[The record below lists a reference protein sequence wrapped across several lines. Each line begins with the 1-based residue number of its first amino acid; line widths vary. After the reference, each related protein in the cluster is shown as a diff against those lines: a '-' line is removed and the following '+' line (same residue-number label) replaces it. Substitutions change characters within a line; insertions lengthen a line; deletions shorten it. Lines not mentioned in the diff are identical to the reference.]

1 MKTTTNIRTI
11 NSRIVISVI
20 LAVCCILSAVIMPP
34 AFASKSDSQLQQDLE
49 SVNSQRGAKQTE
61 YEKAKAELTSLTGQI
76 SSLEVQIATTEGE
89 IADTEALIAEYD
101 AQLVRLAIEIERLEN
116 EVGDQNSALNQRL
129 RFMYETDNGSIFA
142 VLLGSESLVDFLSNL
157 EMVKRIHE
165 SDRQLLDELQAKLDA
180 LEEKKA
186 EVQRIEEELTAEK
199 IALQDYKASLDV
211 KKSELGA
218 AKARTQEIQD
228 AAYEDLVAL
237 EKESKRIEQ
246 ELAARHSDLTY
257 GGGPLAWPCY
267 GRITSEYGMRVNP
280 VHGAYVLHA
289 GIDVGVSTGTPIRA
303 AGDGIVIFAGWSG
316 GYGNFVMIDH
326 GVMEDGRAVVTCYAH
341 NSGFAV
347 SAGKSVVKGD
357 LIAYAGSTG
366 NSTGPHC
373 HFEVRVNG
381 SPQNP
386 RGWL

>member
-1 MKTTTNIRTI
+1 MDTRSNIRKT
-11 NSRIVISVI
+11 NSRIVIAVV
-20 LAVCCILSAVIMPP
+20 LTVCCLLSAVIAPP
-34 AFASKSDSQLQQDLE
+34 AYATLSDAELQQNLD
-49 SVNSQRGAKQTE
+49 SVNSQRGAKQSE
-61 YEKAKAELTSLTGQI
+61 YDKAKAELNNLAGQI
-76 SSLEVQIATTEGE
+76 ASLEAQIASTEGE
-89 IADTEALIAEYD
+89 IESTEALIIEYD
-101 AQLVRLAIEIERLEN
+101 AQLAKLAIEIARLEG
-116 EVGDQNSALNQRL
+116 EVGDQDSALNQRL
-129 RFMYETDNGSIFA
+129 RVMYETDSGSLFA
-142 VLLGSESLVDFLSNL
+142 VLLGSESIVDFLSNL
-157 EMVKRIHE
+157 DMVKRIHE
-165 SDRQLLDELQAKLDA
+165 SDRQLLDELQGKLDA
-180 LEEKKA
+180 LEDKKA
-186 EVQRIEEELTAEK
+186 EVQRIEEALTAQKTSLEE
-199 IALQDYKASLDV
+199 YKASLDV
-211 KKSELGA
+211 KKSEVDA
-218 AKARTQEIQD
+218 AKARAQEIRD
-228 AAYEDLVAL
+228 AAYEDLVEL

-246 ELAARHSDLTY
+246 ELASRHSDLTY

-280 VHGAYVLHA
+280 VHGAYILHA

-303 AGDGIVIFAGWSG
+303 AADGVVIFAGWSG

-347 SAGKSVVKGD
+347 SNGRSVLKGD
-357 LIAYAGSTG
+357 VIAYAGSTG